1 MPQGNILGPLL
12 FTLYINDLPT
22 CVDICK
28 VMMYADD
35 TVIFFSA
42 AQISEIEL
50 QLNLGLINLSE
61 WLSTNILIFNL
72 KNTEFMIFGTRQRLC
87 CQDIDGAH
95 ITLGRESVKHCDA
108 LST

>member
-28 VMMYADD
+28 VAMYADD

-50 QLNLGLINLSE
+50 QLNLELINQSE
-61 WLSTNILIFNL
+61 WLSTNILNLNL
-72 KNTEFMIFGTRQRLC
+72 KNTEFMVFGTHQRLC